1 MSSTKFLAGVIVGA
15 AAGVALAMF
24 INSDKG
30 QEIISDLKDAAGKA
44 GDNLKSKFND
54 LKDQV
59 ADKVQKGKQFAQDV
73 SDDAQNFTA

>member
-24 INSDKG
+24 MNSDKG
-30 QEIISDLKDAAGKA
+30 QELISDLKSAAGKA
-44 GDNLKSKFND
+44 GDSLKNKFND

-59 ADKVQKGKQFAQDV
+59 SDTVQKGKQFAQDM
-73 SDDAQNFTA
+73 SDEAQNYTA

>member
-24 INSDKG
+24 MNSDKG
-30 QEIISDLKDAAGKA
+30 QELISDIKSAAGKA
-44 GDNLKSKFND
+44 GDNLRNKFND

-59 ADKVQKGKQFAQDV
+59 ADTVQKGKQYAQDM

>member
-44 GDNLKSKFND
+44 GDNLKNKFND